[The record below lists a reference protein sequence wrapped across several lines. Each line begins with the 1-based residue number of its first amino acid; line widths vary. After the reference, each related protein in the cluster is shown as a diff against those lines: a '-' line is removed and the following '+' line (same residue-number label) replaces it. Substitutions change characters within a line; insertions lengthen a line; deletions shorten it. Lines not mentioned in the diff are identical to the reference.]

1 MKVQQFEDKYL
12 AQYSYAVLSECENQI
27 VLIDPS
33 RNPEP
38 YYRFAEEHK
47 AVIIGVIETHPH
59 ADFVSSHRE
68 IQNKTGVKIY
78 GSKLMKA
85 SYPVT
90 PFDEG
95 DSIEFGKIKLK
106 ALNTPGHS
114 PDSISIVLE
123 HNGKDKAVFTGDTL
137 FVGDC
142 GRPDLREFGGEQEAL
157 REYLAKQMYSSLR
170 EKLAKLDDD
179 VVLYPGHGAG
189 TLCGKALSDAS
200 SSTIGEEKQH
210 NWSLQDLPEEQ
221 FVKEL
226 TSDLPFIPV
235 YFSYNV
241 DLNKKG
247 APDFSTSVAGVQI
260 GKKISSEE
268 DAKDLDKQLWVVDV
282 RNDKNFKKGHL
293 AHSVNIMEGE
303 KFETWLG
310 SIIKPGENFYL
321 AAKDEKQLQKMIKR
335 TASIGYESQIKEAFV
350 LDFAEQKEALL
361 NLDDLKENPEEYTI
375 IDVRNPSEIKQ
386 QKIFPNSLSI
396 PLAELRERV
405 KEIPTDKPV
414 AVHCAGGY
422 RSAAASSLLSSELK
436 GKAEVFDISEA
447 IKEFQNG

>member
-33 RNPEP
+33 RNPEQ
-38 YYRFAEEHK
+38 YFRFAEENRSK
-47 AVIIGVIETHPH
+47 IIGVIETHPH
-59 ADFVSSHRE
+59 ADFVSSHLE
-68 IQNKTGVKIY
+68 IQNKTGVNIY

-85 SYPVT
+85 SYAVT

-95 DSIEFGKIKLK
+95 DLIEFGEIKLK

-123 HNGKDKAVFTGDTL
+123 HEGKDKAVFTGDTL

-142 GRPDLREFGGEQEAL
+142 GRPDLRESGGEWEAQ
-157 REYLAKQMYSSLR
+157 RENLARQMYSSLQK
-170 EKLAKLDDD
+170 KLANLDDD

-189 TLCGKALSDAS
+189 TLCGKALGDAN
-200 SSTIGEEKQH
+200 SSTIGEEKRH
-210 NWSLQDLPEEQ
+210 NWSLQNMPEEQ

-226 TSDLPFIPV
+226 TTDLPFTPV

-247 APDFSTSVAGVQI
+247 APDFSTSVADVQTR
-260 GKKISSEE
+260 KKVSDEE
-268 DAKDLDKQLWVVDV
+268 DANGLERQLWVVDV
-282 RNDKNFKKGHL
+282 RNDKDFKQGHL

-310 SIIKPGENFYL
+310 SIIYPGESFYL
-321 AAKDEKQLQKMIKR
+321 AAKDEAQLMNMIRR
-335 TASIGYESQIKEAFV
+335 TASIGYESQIKEAFT
-350 LDFAEQKEALL
+350 LDFAEQEEALL
-361 NLDDLKENPEEYTI
+361 DLNSLKENPEEYTI
-375 IDVRNPSEIKQ
+375 VDVRNPSEIEQ
-386 QKIFPNSLSI
+386 QRIFSNSVSI
-396 PLAELRERV
+396 PLGELRERV
-405 KEIPTDKPV
+405 NEIPTDKPV

-436 GKAEVFDISEA
+436 GKAEVYDISEA
-447 IKEFQNG
+447 IKQFKNN